1 MCNPT
6 RRIRNIPGMNRINAV
21 FDRIEF
27 GILSA
32 TEIRQMAVA
41 EINNTKLHGP
51 NSVYDERLGST
62 IITKDKCVTCGLT
75 SKSCTGHFG
84 FIRLAYPI
92 FHPLFEK
99 EILKLVK
106 LFCISCA
113 RLIQAEESES
123 SSFQLSTRSLKKMDR
138 TIDKSSICPFCNL
151 RQPAWEFDEV
161 NDAISALIMSFEDP
175 DGTLRRVTCT
185 PMDLLFMFE
194 KYPSEDLARLNI
206 ATSPVHLI
214 IQMLPVLPPSTRPVV
229 MLDDKYCDDDL
240 TIQYIEI
247 IKVNNLIQAKKDA
260 NLSLTELDKYIKV
273 LYFRISSLF
282 NNSSGKSKHNTNG
295 KAIKGI
301 KERLATKSGL
311 MRENLMGKRV
321 EQSARTVI
329 GPEPT
334 LCIDELAI
342 PPEFARTLTISER
355 VTHWNREFLTHLVH
369 SHQAKFVRKLLPS
382 SADGYSE
389 INLQYALKKRGTR
402 LMHQDLVIRNGQE
415 IPYHPTL
422 TLQEQDYIIRNGEL
436 FKVVLDTDRE
446 IRLEIGDLV
455 DRYLRDGDMV
465 ILNRQP
471 TLHSG
476 SMIAQRIRIL
486 PGKTLRFNLCI
497 TKSLNADFD
506 GDEGNIHVPQKPN
519 AIIEMQELSSV
530 QNHILSQQSGNANTV
545 LVQDNLL
552 GLYLMTVETDTI
564 MPRADF
570 FDLCMSLVDHRGKN
584 WTFDRIYRKMDHI
597 GINPEEGVPAPFIL
611 SMCLPD
617 SLTLSDE
624 TFEIRAGRWISG
636 HFTKKMMTKLIR
648 TVYHVY
654 GTEEVMQMINNLTF
668 ISNQWLSGRA
678 FSIGLEDCMTRA
690 TETKTTLIP
699 ETIMRCFT
707 EANSLKAQIYHEGI
721 KEVRVQGSLNKAR
734 DVGMRIAKESL
745 HPQNN
750 FLSTVHSGSKGD
762 FFNIAQITGLLGQQN
777 FRGRRVG
784 NLLNHGSRSL
794 YHYDWELKEDKD
806 IYESRGFIR
815 HSFLRGLNPRE
826 QYFHAV
832 SGREG
837 ITDTALGTGETGYM
851 QRRIIKL
858 MEDIHVA
865 NDGTIR
871 DDCNKIYQF
880 YYGHLG
886 LDSVES
892 LGVIHDLANQINTA
906 IELQ

>member
-1 MCNPT
+1 M
-6 RRIRNIPGMNRINAV
+6 INSV

-32 TEIRQMAVA
+32 EDILQMSVA

-51 NSVYDERLGST
+51 QSVYDERLGPT
-62 IITKDKCVTCGLT
+62 IITTENCITCGAS
-75 SKSCTGHFG
+75 SKTCTGHFG
-84 FIRLAYPI
+84 HIVLAHPI
-92 FHPLFEK
+92 FHPLYEK
-99 EILKLVK
+99 EILKLLK
-106 LFCISCA
+106 LFCFSCA
-113 RLIQAEESES
+113 RLIQADETNVCTSRNHV
-123 SSFQLSTRSLKKMDR
+123 FKKMDR
-138 TIDKSSICPFCNL
+138 VIDKCSICPFCNL
-151 RQPAWEFDEV
+151 KQPVWEID
-161 NDAISALIMSFEDP
+161 
-175 DGTLRRVTCT
+175 DGTTTTGTSVNSDSISSVFMQFDQQRVECT
-185 PMDLLFMFE
+185 TYDVLAMFE
-194 KYPSEDLARLNI
+194 RYTPDDLEKLNI
-206 ATSPVHLI
+206 LVNPVNLI
-214 IQMLPVLPPSTRPVV
+214 IRTLPVLPPSTRPVV

-240 TIQYIEI
+240 TIQYVEI
-247 IKVNNLIQAKKDA
+247 IKVNNTIANKK
-260 NLSLTELDKYIKV
+260 LTLPSNAPEVDKYIKV

-301 KERLATKSGL
+301 KERLATKNGL

-334 LCIDELAI
+334 LPMNALAI
-342 PPEFARTLTISER
+342 PEEFARTLTIAER
-355 VTHWNREFLTHLVH
+355 VTTHNIDALTRMVH
-369 SHQAKFVRKLLPS
+369 SNHAKFIRRTLPT
-382 SADGYSE
+382 GETHE

-402 LMHQDLVIRNGQE
+402 LMHGDIIIRHGQE
-415 IPYHPTL
+415 IKYHPNL
-422 TLQEQDYIIRNGEL
+422 TLQKHDYIIRDGEL
-436 FKVVLDTDRE
+436 FRVTVDVQKDLK
-446 IRLEIGDLV
+446 LEIGDVV
-455 DRYLRDGDMV
+455 DRCLRDGDFV

-471 TLHSG
+471 TLHAG
-476 SMIAQRIRIL
+476 SMIAQRVRIM

-506 GDEGNIHVPQKPN
+506 GDEGNIHVPQMPN
-519 AIIEMQELSSV
+519 AIVELEQLSSV
-530 QNHILSQQSGNANTV
+530 ENHILSQQSGNANTV

-552 GLYLMTVETDTI
+552 SLYLISYENT
-564 MPRADF
+564 PLARAHF
-570 FDLCMSLVDHRGKN
+570 FDLCLTLVDADGKPRSFGEI
-584 WTFDRIYRKMDHI
+584 TAQVERLEIPVQDEYIPSIHL
-597 GINPEEGVPAPFIL
+597 L
-611 SMCLPD
+611 SLCLPSTLCFHFED
-617 SLTLSDE
+617 VQILDGKWLT
-624 TFEIRAGRWISG
+624 GY
-636 HFTKKMMTKLIR
+636 FTKKIMTRLIR
-648 TVYHVY
+648 VVYHVF
-654 GTEEVMQMINNLTF
+654 GIPATMQLINNLTF
-668 ISNQWLSGRA
+668 VSNQWLYARG
-678 FSIGLEDCMTRA
+678 FSIGLEDCLTRS
-690 TETKTTLIP
+690 EGSLIP

-734 DVGMRIAKESL
+734 DVGMRIAKEGL
-745 HPQNN
+745 HPKNN

-762 FFNIAQITGLLGQQN
+762 FFNIAQIAGLLGQQN

-784 NLLNHGSRSL
+784 QLLNHGRRSL

-826 QYFHAV
+826 QYFHAI

-871 DDCNKIYQF
+871 DDCNQIYQF
-880 YYGHLG
+880 YYGQFG
-886 LDSVES
+886 LDTTATP
-892 LGVIHDLANQINTA
+892 DLRGMVDALNSEIRQKNKC
-906 IELQ
+906 L